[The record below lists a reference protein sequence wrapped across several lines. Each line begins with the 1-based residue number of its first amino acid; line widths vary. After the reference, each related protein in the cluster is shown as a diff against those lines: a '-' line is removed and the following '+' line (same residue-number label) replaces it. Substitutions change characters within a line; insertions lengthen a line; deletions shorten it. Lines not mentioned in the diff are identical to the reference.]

1 MSDTISLNMANKMLP
16 LVKPIVSDIVSAWQ
30 EVVDNIAELQEIYLL
45 EVEAPTHLSQAVR
58 NTKSF
63 TKIIVKRIDE
73 LEQLGC
79 FIESFKEGIVDFPST
94 IDKADVMLCWKLGE
108 EEVLHYHRR
117 GENIEHRL
125 LIVRELE

>member
-1 MSDTISLNMANKMLP
+1 
-16 LVKPIVSDIVSAWQ
+16 
-30 EVVDNIAELQEIYLL
+30 
-45 EVEAPTHLSQAVR
+45 
-58 NTKSF
+58 
-63 TKIIVKRIDE
+63 VKRIDE